1 MPFAQGS
8 RSSLSYIPEV
18 TFGVTPAGNFTN
30 LPFNTHS
37 LNLSKERVE
46 GNEIQ
51 ADRMTRVDRHG
62 NRQTGGDVVVDLRA
76 GDFDALIESAMFSSF
91 AVDDTIGIGTTLKS
105 FTIEDAANDIS
116 QYRLF
121 TGMTVSTMSISIAP
135 NQMITTSFGF
145 VGKDHTISGTGKTI
159 TASST
164 NQPFDSYSGEIYLN
178 DTGGSDTAIAIV
190 SSIELSLDNGL
201 NPTFVV
207 GSASTPQLEYG
218 RGRVEGTL
226 TAYFENSDLLNR
238 FINETETELTVSVDD
253 PTGANPYTFYLP
265 RIKVNGGDVG
275 VDNEQ
280 SRMVTMPF
288 VALYDATAGTSFQI
302 TRTS

>member
-1 MPFAQGS
+1 MAFAQGS
-8 RSSLSYIPEV
+8 RSSLSYITES

-37 LNLSKERVE
+37 LSLTKDRVE

-62 NRQTGGDVVVDLRA
+62 NRQTGGEVTVDLRK

-91 AVDDTIGIGTTLKS
+91 ASDDTIGIGTTLKS

-121 TGMTVSTMSISIAP
+121 TGMTVSTMSVSIAP
-135 NQMITTSFGF
+135 NQMVTTSFGF
-145 VGKDHTISGTGKTI
+145 VGSNHTISGTGKTV
-159 TASST
+159 TASSS
-164 NQPFDSYSGEIYLN
+164 NQPFDSYSGDIYLN
-178 DTGGSDTAIAIV
+178 DAGGSDTAIAIV
-190 SSIELSLDNGL
+190 SSVEFSVDNGL

-207 GSASTPQLEYG
+207 GSAATPQLEYG

-226 TAYFENSDLLNR
+226 TAYFEDANLINR
-238 FINETETELTVSVDD
+238 FINETATELTLSVDD
-253 PTGANPYTFYLP
+253 PSGSNPYTFYFP

-288 VALYDATAGTSFQI
+288 VALYDSTAGTSFQI